1 MTDIQININNFT
13 YPTATQPTIANLRL
27 SLNSEEFI
35 CLVGPSGCGK
45 TTLLNIIAGLDD
57 DYDGEIM
64 GRTGSLGNR
73 SMRCSTSCIHA
84 VVPIATLPPSL
95 AVVGQQHTH
104 PKIGYVFQNPRLLPW
119 RTVREN
125 IELALDGRQHP
136 DVIDTLLEVM
146 QLTQSQHSYPE
157 RLSLGMS
164 RRVSIIR
171 AFAVDPDVLL
181 MDEPFVSLDA
191 PTARQ
196 VRELLLKLWRQRP
209 HTVLFVTHD
218 LREAIA
224 LADRLI
230 FLSAAPMQV
239 ISEIIVP
246 IARSERNNELAIESF
261 RQQLLQN
268 HPEIKQ
274 FL

>member
-1 MTDIQININNFT
+1 MTDIQININNKT
-13 YPTATQPTIANLRL
+13 YPTATKPSIANLEL
-27 SLNSEEFI
+27 SLNSNEFI

-45 TTLLNIIAGLDD
+45 TTLLNIIAGLDN
-57 DYDGEIM
+57 DYDGEI
-64 GRTGSLGNR
+64 L
-73 SMRCSTSCIHA
+73 
-84 VVPIATLPPSL
+84 
-95 AVVGQQHTH
+95 VGQQHTH

-125 IELALDGRQHP
+125 IELALDRPQPP
-136 DVIDTLLEVM
+136 DVIDALLEVM
-146 QLTQSQHSYPE
+146 QLTQSQQAYPE

-164 RRVSIIR
+164 RRVAIIR

-196 VRELLLKLWRQRP
+196 VRQLLLKLWQQRP

-230 FLSAAPMQV
+230 FLSASPMQA

-246 IARSERNNELAIESF
+246 IPRSERNNELAIESF

-274 FL
+274 LL

>member
-1 MTDIQININNFT
+1 MTDIQITIDNKT
-13 YPTATQPTIANLRL
+13 YPTATGPSISDLKL
-27 SLNSEEFI
+27 SLNAQEFI
-35 CLVGPSGCGK
+35 CLIGPSGCGK
-45 TTLLNIIAGLDD
+45 TTLLNIIAGLDT
-57 DYDGEIM
+57 DYDGEI
-64 GRTGSLGNR
+64 R
-73 SMRCSTSCIHA
+73 
-84 VVPIATLPPSL
+84 
-95 AVVGQQHTH
+95 VGQQHTQ

-125 IELALDGRQHP
+125 IELVLDGRQP
-136 DVIDTLLEVM
+136 SEVIDALLEIM
-146 QLTQSQHSYPE
+146 QLTPSQHSYPE

-164 RRVSIIR
+164 RRVAIIR
-171 AFAVDPDVLL
+171 AFAVDPEVLL

-196 VRELLLKLWRQRP
+196 VRELLLKLWQQRP

-218 LREAIA
+218 LREAII

-239 ISEIIVP
+239 VSEITVP
-246 IARSERNNELAIESF
+246 IARSERGNELAVEAF
-261 RQQLLQN
+261 RQQLLAF

-274 FL
+274 LL

>member
-1 MTDIQININNFT
+1 MTDIQIKINNKT
-13 YPTATQPTIANLRL
+13 YPTATTPSIANLKL
-27 SLNSEEFI
+27 SLNSNEFI

-45 TTLLNIIAGLDD
+45 TTLLNIIAGLDN
-57 DYDGEIM
+57 DYDGEI
-64 GRTGSLGNR
+64 L
-73 SMRCSTSCIHA
+73 
-84 VVPIATLPPSL
+84 
-95 AVVGQQHTH
+95 VGQQHTH
-104 PKIGYVFQNPRLLPW
+104 PKIGYIFQNPRLLPW

-125 IELALDGRQHP
+125 IELVLGEHQST
-136 DVIDTLLEVM
+136 DVIDALLEVM
-146 QLTQSQHSYPE
+146 QLTQAQHIYPE

-171 AFAVDPDVLL
+171 AFAVDPEVLL

-196 VRELLLKLWRQRP
+196 VRALLLKLWQQRP

-218 LREAIA
+218 LREAIV

-230 FLSAAPMQV
+230 FLSASPMQV
-239 ISEIIVP
+239 VSEIIVS
-246 IARSERNNELAIESF
+246 IARSERGNELAIESF

-274 FL
+274 LL